1 MRISIKR
8 LTLVVGAMAL
18 SSPAFAAGINSTA
31 YTCTG
36 LQGVIMAS
44 RYIFINNS
52 NFRDFVVANASLCS
66 GGEQVELLGV
76 PTTDRPECPV
86 NHCVPGRG
94 NRSD

>member
-8 LTLVVGAMAL
+8 LLFIAGAMAL
-18 SSPAFAAGINSTA
+18 SFPAFAAGINSA
-31 YTCTG
+31 GYTCTG
-36 LQGVIMAS
+36 LQGVIAAS
-44 RYIFINNS
+44 GYIFINNS
-52 NFRDFVVANASLCS
+52 NFRDFVVTNASLCS
-66 GGEQVELLGV
+66 GGEQIELLGV